1 VRDYLSREPGEGGAP
16 FDGGAHLALPT
27 LTPVTRALLLVN
39 AGVFAAGFLLWL
51 AGLWAW
57 PERLL
62 GLDRSLW
69 ADWFPFAPVWQV
81 VTYGFLHSVRTPTH
95 ILWNSLLLYFFG
107 TMLEGLVG
115 SRRFAVLYGGAM
127 VSGALAHL
135 VFGGL
140 LDPGG
145 GVALGASGAVLGVV
159 VAAAALRPAAQV
171 LVLFIPVR
179 LWFLAALIVGFD
191 LFAVLASLR
200 VGAGDGVAHWVHL
213 GGAAWGFAA
222 VRTGWIHRDPLRTL
236 QLRREAARVA
246 RRRGDEE
253 RMDRLLE
260 KIQREGMGSL
270 TRAERE
276 FLKRVSSRG

>member
-1 VRDYLSREPGEGGAP
+1 MRDTTAREGGAP
-16 FDGGAHLALPT
+16 YDGGPQLALPA
-27 LTPVTRALLLVN
+27 LTPVTRLLLLVN

-51 AGLWAW
+51 AGAWTW

-62 GLDRSLW
+62 GLSVGLW
-69 ADWFPFAPVWQV
+69 EEWFPFPPVWQL
-81 VTYGFLHSVRTPTH
+81 VTYGFLHSVRDPMH
-95 ILWNSLLLYFFG
+95 VLWNSLLLYFFG
-107 TMLEGLVG
+107 TMLEGLIG
-115 SRRFAVLYGGAM
+115 SRRFGVLYGAAM
-127 VSGALAHL
+127 ICGALAHL
-135 VFGGL
+135 VAGSLFGGA
-140 LDPGG
+140 G

-159 VAAAALRPAAQV
+159 VAAAALRPQAQV

-179 LWFLAALIVGFD
+179 LWFMAVMIVGFD

-222 VRTGWIHRDPLRTL
+222 VRTGWIHRDPLHAL
-236 QLRREAARVA
+236 Q
-246 RRRGDEE
+246 RRRKVALSERRRTDDE

-260 KIQREGMGSL
+260 KIHREGMGSL
-270 TRAERE
+270 TRSERE